1 GLGMDLLQE
10 HGDVAPTLLELTRDT
25 LDVGY
30 PATTAAGLAA
40 IGTGLPAGE
49 HGFVGYSFEVPAV
62 GVLNALRWSAHPG
75 GTDSSGEATP
85 EELQPL
91 PTNFARAEAAGVT
104 TAVVSDARF
113 ANSALTRAVL
123 RGATYQGVHAFGDL
137 TVRVQRALRG
147 AFGF

>member
-1 GLGMDLLQE
+1 DRARTTFDGVVAQGDRTHLAEVVPSVLAALGVPGMRATLDLPEVSRACVLLVDGLGMDLLQE

-62 GVLNALRWSAHPG
+62 GV
-75 GTDSSGEATP
+75 
-85 EELQPL
+85 
-91 PTNFARAEAAGVT
+91 
-104 TAVVSDARF
+104 
-113 ANSALTRAVL
+113 
-123 RGATYQGVHAFGDL
+123 
-137 TVRVQRALRG
+137 
-147 AFGF
+147 